1 MEFGHLELP
10 VSDPLRSLDF
20 YTRVLGFHLE
30 ANQADR
36 FIWVQRAGLVLLL
49 RPGEPG
55 GGHSVVFYMDDP
67 AAEAEAMHA
76 RGAEIELKANC
87 YHLRDPDG
95 HEFQFVNPHEDHSEG
110 GA

>member
-20 YTRVLGFHLE
+20 YTQVLGFRLE
-30 ANQADR
+30 SNQADR
-36 FIWVQRAGLVLLL
+36 FIWVTRGRLELLL
-49 RPGEPG
+49 RPGETG
-55 GGHSVVFYMDDP
+55 GSHSIVFYTDDP
-67 AAEAEAMHA
+67 AAEAEALRA
-76 RGAEIELKANC
+76 RGADVTLRSNC

-95 HEFQFVNPHEDHSEG
+95 HEFQVVNPHEDHSEC